1 MPSRRGGGGTTK
13 RKHSLGN
20 LRRAHPASG
29 ATWNVQVVRGKMS
42 SKCLWHACRAL
53 ILGLTLMLLGAGMA
67 TLGYYADHLSMGSEL
82 RGNVTVRVKNDLK
95 GFHLNN
101 FAYVGPIVMGF
112 GGFIVVASCVMTFEA
127 RDSAAKV
134 VPARLRA
141 GGGGSSKNPSRSNQG
156 SSASQRRGM
165 GAQYQSSRWDQH
177 FGVFRSS
184 PGDPHQQP
192 QTAGI
197 STTHP
202 HQHSHPQQPFDREA
216 LTAELV
222 QFSRSLSASNRFSP
236 QWRRLSGAGSAPDL
250 SGSHAHA
257 NTTTNSTNATN
268 HQNPTTTVP
277 TNYYNLLSLNR
288 LSPLDWE
295 LYCSHRRHRRHHHR
309 HSHHHHHHKSSS
321 SSVRRV
327 RQVRSGLGAGS
338 QHSGEGRGGG
348 GGAGSSSSARIISNS
363 SSLIQRATR
372 ECSLLQPPAASRVYW
387 QASSFDGGS
396 NPPPGLGMSSSAEK
410 RSERNKRSDTAKR
423 HVLSR
428 QRPIEQEEAR
438 DHSRSPLGHRRNSTM
453 SDSSYS
459 GRWTARCA
467 SVASRTSSIESR
479 RIQVDLHSPEVM
491 PKSILRSPKR
501 YSSGP
506 SATPSVEKEFRSQLS
521 VCSEPPPPVRQLSG
535 QSSMEP
541 ALPEESLDQSEE
553 QEETT
558 QPKASYEEITE
569 LQHHTS
575 SLPPKKAR
583 PGFLPLARS
592 EQEEDERPVANPLYR
607 SNSSRQFYRP
617 KKGVPNERDDSV
629 FYIRSMERGLAGN
642 GGGGSAD
649 EQMYDSLRVINERRT
664 TLLKA
669 DSQSSLGSA
678 ERKLSSFSLKMPE
691 ITERENSIEIEIDAD
706 ELHPSTPPSPPPP
719 PPPPPP
725 GNPQA
730 TESIQD
736 QDP

>member
-1 MPSRRGGGGTTK
+1 MPSRRSGGGGTTK

-192 QTAGI
+192 QTALI

-202 HQHSHPQQPFDREA
+202 HPHSHPHQQQPFDREA

-222 QFSRSLSASNRFSP
+222 KFSRSL
-236 QWRRLSGAGSAPDL
+236 
-250 SGSHAHA
+250 
-257 NTTTNSTNATN
+257 
-268 HQNPTTTVP
+268 
-277 TNYYNLLSLNR
+277 
-288 LSPLDWE
+288 
-295 LYCSHRRHRRHHHR
+295 
-309 HSHHHHHHKSSS
+309 

-327 RQVRSGLGAGS
+327 RQGRPGSGAGS
-338 QHSGEGRGGG
+338 NPAGGAGG

-396 NPPPGLGMSSSAEK
+396 NPPPGLGISSGAEK

-423 HVLSR
+423 HVLAR

-467 SVASRTSSIESR
+467 SIASRTSSIESR
-479 RIQVDLHSPEVM
+479 RVQVDLHSPEVM

-541 ALPEESLDQSEE
+541 AVPEESLDQSEE
-553 QEETT
+553 LETT
-558 QPKASYEEITE
+558 SQPRTSYEEITE

-575 SLPPKKAR
+575 NLPPKKAR

-592 EQEEDERPVANPLYR
+592 EQDEDQRPVAAPLYR

-642 GGGGSAD
+642 GGSASAD

-691 ITERENSIEIEIDAD
+691 ITERENSIEIEMDAD
-706 ELHPSTPPSPPPP
+706 EPPPAPPPP
-719 PPPPPP
+719 PPPPPLP
-725 GNPQA
+725 PPPA
-730 TESIQD
+730 TPPPAVIELDKMQKD
-736 QDP
+736 DP

>member
-192 QTAGI
+192 QSACI

-222 QFSRSLSASNRFSP
+222 QFSRSLS
-236 QWRRLSGAGSAPDL
+236 
-250 SGSHAHA
+250 
-257 NTTTNSTNATN
+257 
-268 HQNPTTTVP
+268 
-277 TNYYNLLSLNR
+277 
-288 LSPLDWE
+288 
-295 LYCSHRRHRRHHHR
+295 
-309 HSHHHHHHKSSS
+309 
-321 SSVRRV
+321 SVRRV

-338 QHSGEGRGGG
+338 QHSGAGGAG

-428 QRPIEQEEAR
+428 QRPIEQEETR

-541 ALPEESLDQSEE
+541 AVPEESLDQSEE

-569 LQHHTS
+569 LQHHAS

-592 EQEEDERPVANPLYR
+592 EQKEDERPVANTLYR

-617 KKGVPNERDDSV
+617 KKGVASERDDSV

-642 GGGGSAD
+642 GGCASAD

-736 QDP
+736 EDP

>member
-192 QTAGI
+192 QSACI

-222 QFSRSLSASNRFSP
+222 QFSRSLS
-236 QWRRLSGAGSAPDL
+236 
-250 SGSHAHA
+250 
-257 NTTTNSTNATN
+257 
-268 HQNPTTTVP
+268 
-277 TNYYNLLSLNR
+277 
-288 LSPLDWE
+288 
-295 LYCSHRRHRRHHHR
+295 
-309 HSHHHHHHKSSS
+309 
-321 SSVRRV
+321 SVRRV

-338 QHSGEGRGGG
+338 QHSGAGGGG
-348 GGAGSSSSARIISNS
+348 GGAGSSSTARIISNS

-541 ALPEESLDQSEE
+541 AVPEESLDQSEE

-617 KKGVPNERDDSV
+617 KKGVANERDDSV

-642 GGGGSAD
+642 GGCGSAD

-706 ELHPSTPPSPPPP
+706 ELHPSTPPSPPPL

-736 QDP
+736 EDP

>member
-192 QTAGI
+192 QTACI

-222 QFSRSLSASNRFSP
+222 QFSRSLSASQSLSPPVAPPFGGRFRSRICP
-236 QWRRLSGAGSAPDL
+236 
-250 SGSHAHA
+250 GSHAHA
-257 NTTTNSTNATN
+257 NTTNSTNATN
-268 HQNPTTTVP
+268 HQNPTTTVT

-309 HSHHHHHHKSSS
+309 HSHHHHHHHKSSS

-327 RQVRSGLGAGS
+327 RPVRPGLGSGS
-338 QHSGEGRGGG
+338 QPYGGGG

-396 NPPPGLGMSSSAEK
+396 NHPPGLGMSSGAEK

-467 SVASRTSSIESR
+467 SIASRTSSIESR
-479 RIQVDLHSPEVM
+479 RVQVDLHSPEVM

-521 VCSEPPPPVRQLSG
+521 VCSEPPPPVHQLSG

-541 ALPEESLDQSEE
+541 AVPEESLDQSED
-553 QEETT
+553 QEENT
-558 QPKASYEEITE
+558 QPKTSYEEITE

-592 EQEEDERPVANPLYR
+592 EQEEDPRPVANPLYR

-629 FYIRSMERGLAGN
+629 FYIQSMERGLAGN
-642 GGGGSAD
+642 D
-649 EQMYDSLRVINERRT
+649 RT
-664 TLLKA
+664 
-669 DSQSSLGSA
+669 
-678 ERKLSSFSLKMPE
+678 
-691 ITERENSIEIEIDAD
+691 
-706 ELHPSTPPSPPPP
+706 
-719 PPPPPP
+719 
-725 GNPQA
+725 
-730 TESIQD
+730 
-736 QDP
+736 

>member
-141 GGGGSSKNPSRSNQG
+141 GAGGSSKNPSRSNQG

-192 QTAGI
+192 QTACI

-222 QFSRSLSASNRFSP
+222 QFSRSLS
-236 QWRRLSGAGSAPDL
+236 
-250 SGSHAHA
+250 
-257 NTTTNSTNATN
+257 
-268 HQNPTTTVP
+268 
-277 TNYYNLLSLNR
+277 
-288 LSPLDWE
+288 
-295 LYCSHRRHRRHHHR
+295 
-309 HSHHHHHHKSSS
+309 
-321 SSVRRV
+321 SVRRV
-327 RQVRSGLGAGS
+327 RQVRPGLGAGS
-338 QHSGEGRGGG
+338 HPSGGGG

-396 NPPPGLGMSSSAEK
+396 NPPPGLGMSSGAEK

-467 SVASRTSSIESR
+467 SIASRTSSIESR
-479 RIQVDLHSPEVM
+479 RVQVDLHSPEVM

-521 VCSEPPPPVRQLSG
+521 VCSEPPPPVRQLSC

-541 ALPEESLDQSEE
+541 AVPEESLDQSEE

-558 QPKASYEEITE
+558 QPKTSYEEITE

-583 PGFLPLARS
+583 PGFLPIARS

-642 GGGGSAD
+642 GGCGSAD

-706 ELHPSTPPSPPPP
+706 ELHPTAPPSPPP